1 MVKEI
6 VRHVIANISEDTAT
20 VYKRSGKPVVEE
32 DGMRQFPEGH
42 SKDDEQGR
50 GHHKSILVHRQ
61 VVVYSMQKEM
71 QSDTNTVV
79 RKKTGKR

>member
-20 VYKRSGKPVVEE
+20 VYKRGSKPVVEE
-32 DGMRQFPEGH
+32 DRMRQFPERH
-42 SKDDEQGR
+42 SKNDEQCR

-61 VVVYSMQKEM
+61 VVVDSMQKEM
-71 QSDTNTVV
+71 QSDTDTVV